1 MFKVAI
7 VGCGGIGMAH
17 ARSWSAIEGVK
28 VAAVVDLNPEKAKA
42 MAEVCGAEAL
52 GDIAQLPDDLD
63 AVSVVTPPQA
73 HYPVIKVLLNRG
85 YNVFSEKPLT
95 TDVAQGEELVKL
107 AAEKK
112 CQLGVGFKMRYEPI
126 NVKAKELL
134 PEIGD
139 LVSIVTTKEQMF
151 NPRPGGEWVKRTGAM
166 YELSIHDFD
175 LVSFITGRFP
185 QKVLS
190 AQLNHKRGWEK
201 EDSFAAL
208 VSYDGGVSGLLQ
220 GMYCDNT
227 TFCFRDFTM
236 TFLGEKGYMRVERP
250 DRIIM
255 HTDEYRVV
263 EIGEAQKSA
272 FVQELEHFKDAVE
285 GKCENTLKAAD
296 AVRMTKLIE
305 DIRQFDG
312 YQKA

>member
-1 MFKVAI
+1 MFKVGI

-17 ARSWSAIEGVK
+17 ARSWSVIEGVE
-28 VAAVVDLNPEKAKA
+28 VACACDLDEKKAKA
-42 MAEVCGAEAL
+42 LAEICGAEVLTDMAK
-52 GDIAQLPDDLD
+52 LPDNLD
-63 AVSVVTPPQA
+63 AVSVVTPPHA
-73 HYPVIKVLLNRG
+73 HYPVIKALLERG
-85 YNVFSEKPLT
+85 FNVFSEKPLT

-107 AAEKK
+107 ADEKK
-112 CQLGVGFKMRYEPI
+112 VLLGVGFKMRYEPI

-175 LVSFITGRFP
+175 LVSFIAGRFP

-201 EDSFAAL
+201 EDAFAAL
-208 VSYDGGVSGLLQ
+208 VAYDGGVSGLLQ

-250 DRIIM
+250 DRIVM

-263 EIGEAQKSA
+263 EIGAAQKSA
-272 FVQELEHFKDAVE
+272 FVLELEHFKDAVE
-285 GKCENTLKAAD
+285 GKCENTLKAED

-305 DIRQFDG
+305 DIRQFDACT
-312 YQKA
+312 KA